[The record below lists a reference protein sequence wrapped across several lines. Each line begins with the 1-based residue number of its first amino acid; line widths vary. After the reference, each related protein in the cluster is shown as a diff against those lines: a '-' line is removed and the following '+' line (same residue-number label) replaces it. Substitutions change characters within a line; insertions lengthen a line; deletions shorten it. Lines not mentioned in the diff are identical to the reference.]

1 MQHQPVKTGKKI
13 SLRCCHVF
21 CIFDA
26 KLYQLTMHKRISLE
40 YKDQFKEVYISYY
53 ARMKRFAWQYVAR
66 EEDAENIVQDIF
78 FEIWEKQLE
87 FSSFVNLKGYLF
99 SVLKNRCID
108 FLRRETLMQ
117 EVNKT
122 IRDEQLQE
130 LKMKFESL
138 EALDSAFL
146 NEPDIEHL
154 IQNAIDSLPE
164 KCRKIFVMN
173 KLEGKKQKA
182 IARELNI
189 SIHTV
194 QSQMV
199 IAYKKL
205 KVFLKKHILPF

>member
-1 MQHQPVKTGKKI
+1 MHGNS
-13 SLRCCHVF
+13 SL
-21 CIFDA
+21 
-26 KLYQLTMHKRISLE
+26 K

-53 ARMKRFAWQYVAR
+53 VRLKRFARQYVVR

-78 FEIWEKQLE
+78 FELWEKQLD
-87 FSSFVNLKGYLF
+87 FSSFVNLNGYLF
-99 SVLKNRCID
+99 TVLKNRCID
-108 FLRRETLMQ
+108 FLRRETLEQ

-122 IRDEQLQE
+122 IRDEQLRE
-130 LKMKFESL
+130 LKMKLESL

-146 NEPDIEHL
+146 NKPDIETL
-154 IQNAIDSLPE
+154 IQDAIDDLPE
-164 KCRKIFVMN
+164 KCREIFLMN

-194 QSQMV
+194 ESQMA

-205 KVFLKKHILPF
+205 KEALNNLSKMC

>member
-1 MQHQPVKTGKKI
+1 
-13 SLRCCHVF
+13 
-21 CIFDA
+21 
-26 KLYQLTMHKRISLE
+26 MHEKFSLE

-53 ARMKRFAWQYVAR
+53 ARLKRFARQYVVR

-78 FEIWEKQLE
+78 SELWEKQLE
-87 FSSFVNLKGYLF
+87 FSSFVNLNGYLF
-99 SVLKNRCID
+99 TVLKNRCVD
-108 FLRRETLMQ
+108 FLRRETLEQ

-122 IRDEQLQE
+122 IRDEQLRE
-130 LKMKFESL
+130 LKMKLESL

-146 NEPDIEHL
+146 NKPDIETL
-154 IQNAIDSLPE
+154 IQDAIDDLPE
-164 KCRKIFVMN
+164 KCREIFLMN

-194 QSQMV
+194 ESQMA

-205 KVFLKKHILPF
+205 KEALKSLNKMS

>member
-1 MQHQPVKTGKKI
+1 
-13 SLRCCHVF
+13 
-21 CIFDA
+21 
-26 KLYQLTMHKRISLE
+26 MHEKFSLE

-53 ARMKRFAWQYVAR
+53 ARLKRFARQYVVR

-78 FEIWEKQLE
+78 SELWEKQLE
-87 FSSFVNLKGYLF
+87 FSSFVNLNGYLF
-99 SVLKNRCID
+99 TVLKNRCID
-108 FLRRETLMQ
+108 FFRRETLVQ
-117 EVNKT
+117 EAKKT
-122 IRDEQLQE
+122 LQDERLQE

-146 NEPDIEHL
+146 NKPDIETL
-154 IQNAIDSLPE
+154 IQDAIDDLPE
-164 KCRKIFVMN
+164 KCREIFLMN

-194 QSQMV
+194 ESQMA

-205 KVFLKKHILPF
+205 KEALKSLNKMS